1 MPPPSTSPDPARDP
15 AGPRIWSRTVRPL
28 LSAIFFL
35 ASAWLLWRQL
45 RHLSWAAFVGALA
58 ATSPGAVLFSA
69 ALAIGSY
76 ACLAGTERLA
86 LAALGHRFK
95 YRDAARVA
103 VPAYAL
109 TNTAGFSPATGTLF
123 RVQMY
128 RRYGLDA
135 GASAMVALV
144 AGAAVTVS
152 GVVSAGLMLLLAP
165 VGLGQALQQPA
176 IRMFA
181 LGVVLIL
188 PAALWFV
195 AFTPR
200 SPAWLGGGRTSL
212 PDRRTRAFGLA
223 AGLGDWLFSS
233 AALFVLMPNAGLTV
247 FPAFFCAYI
256 AGSLVSAATGVP
268 GGIGVFEAIVL
279 TLTALMTQAHETAA
293 ALLLYRCIYSL
304 GPLAI
309 WGLLSLTH
317 PWIRTR
323 GERAARK
330 TTARPACTPQPRPR
344 PSSDGRF

>member
-1 MPPPSTSPDPARDP
+1 MSTPITPRDSARRV
-15 AGPRIWSRTVRPL
+15 AWRRVWSKAIRPL
-28 LSAIFFL
+28 LSAGFFL
-35 ASAWLLWRQL
+35 AAGWLLWRQL

-58 ATSPGAVLFSA
+58 ATSPGAVLLSI
-69 ALAIGSY
+69 ALTIGSY

-86 LAALGHRFK
+86 LAALGHRFR

-109 TNTAGFSPATGTLF
+109 TNSAGFSPATGTLF

-128 RRYGLDA
+128 RRFGLDA

-144 AGAAVTVS
+144 AGAAVSVS
-152 GVVSAGLMLLLAP
+152 GVVAAGLVLLLDPAA
-165 VGLGQALQQPA
+165 VGQALQQPA

-181 LGVVLIL
+181 PGVLLVA
-188 PAALWFV
+188 PGALWFV

-200 SPAWLGGGRTSL
+200 SPAWLGGGRKSL
-212 PDRRTRAFGLA
+212 PNRRARAVGLA

-233 AALFVLMPNAGLTV
+233 AALFVLLPDAGLAV
-247 FPAFFCAYI
+247 FPAFLCAYI

-268 GGIGVFEAIVL
+268 GGIGVFEAVVL
-279 TLTALMTQAHETAA
+279 TLTALMTQTHETAA

-309 WGLLSLTH
+309 WGLLSLT
-317 PWIRTR
+317 RTWMRKR
-323 GERAARK
+323 GDVAAQE
-330 TTARPACTPQPRPR
+330 TTAQTASRPDRLP
-344 PSSDGRF
+344 